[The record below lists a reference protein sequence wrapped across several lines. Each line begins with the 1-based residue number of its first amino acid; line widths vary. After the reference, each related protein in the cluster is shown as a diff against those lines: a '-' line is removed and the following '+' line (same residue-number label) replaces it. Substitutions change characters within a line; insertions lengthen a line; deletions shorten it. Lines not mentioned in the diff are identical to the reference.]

1 MGFKDNL
8 AEKTNLPIDIL
19 PSSYHVLGNI
29 LLLKLPNKKAA
40 REKRKIGSAILKM
53 FPYIRTVCLQKGVS
67 GEFRQPKIEIIAG
80 LKKTEITHYELG
92 CKFKLDV
99 SKIMWSKGNHAE
111 RQHMI
116 HIAKPNE
123 IIVDMFAGIGYWCI
137 PIARHT
143 KVKEIVAIEKNPVS
157 FKYLQ
162 ENIRANYISNITPIL
177 GDCRTIKD
185 LPKAD
190 RIIMGYLPNTMKFL
204 PAALKIS
211 KKGTEIHFHDISSDT
226 KKLKKAI
233 SRHKNLKIINVREV
247 KEYSPSKKHYV
258 LDLRVA

>member
-8 AEKTNLPIDIL
+8 AEKTKLPIDIL

-29 LLLKLPNKKAA
+29 LLLKLPNKKAT

-53 FPYIRTVCLQKGVS
+53 FPYIKTVCLQKGVS

-80 LKKTEITHYELG
+80 LKKTEITHHELG
-92 CKFKLDV
+92 CKFKMDV

-116 HIAKPNE
+116 HVAKPHE

-137 PIARHT
+137 PIAKHT

-177 GDCRTIKD
+177 GDCRNVKD

-190 RIIMGYLPNTMKFL
+190 RIIMGYFPGTLKFL

-211 KKGTEIHFHDISSDT
+211 KKGTEIHYHDISSNT
-226 KKLKKAI
+226 NKLKKAI
-233 SRHKNLKIINVREV
+233 LKYKNLKIKASREV